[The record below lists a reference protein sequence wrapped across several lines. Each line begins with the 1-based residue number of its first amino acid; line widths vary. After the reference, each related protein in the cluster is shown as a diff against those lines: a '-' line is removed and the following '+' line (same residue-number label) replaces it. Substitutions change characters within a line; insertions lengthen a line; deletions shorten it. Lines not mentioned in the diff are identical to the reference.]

1 MELQELV
8 NQKVEWYKSRG
19 RGIMSDMM
27 MNEVEGQFI
36 DMANGGD
43 GSIVGNGEIR
53 DAYYPGMPNQF
64 FQQICDGMG
73 WDWGQQTKLPF
84 M

>member
-1 MELQELV
+1 MEFQELV

-19 RGIMSDMM
+19 KGMMTDMM

-64 FQQICDGMG
+64 FQQICDAMG
-73 WDWGQQTKLPF
+73 WEWRS
-84 M
+84 